1 MPMTGERT
9 GERAGERTGLLGRR
23 RRRAERTPEITTPPA
38 GTVLPAHVRTGAPDV
53 PVTSVTPALPPGW
66 EAAIGGEPTLRIN
79 GGGRREA
86 LTRLDPGDAPGQG
99 RGPSR
104 RSMPMPMPPAAANG
118 DPSGPVPRGPEGHED
133 GGPGRTAGDG
143 PHGRGHR
150 GAAADGAQPP
160 QGPPAPDNESRTGGA
175 GGNPAPAEGPAP
187 QTPTSPAIDIQVNAL
202 QAMCRQVFGFRLAM
216 IALATPT
223 ALVNANDG
231 LPTRLVGAAVVVTF
245 MTSYVLFRDWE
256 RFGPLLLRHPSL
268 LAADT
273 LFGALLLI
281 AAGPDSTLAY
291 VSVCTPLL
299 AGLVYGWRGAAVF
312 ASLQAL
318 LLLLI
323 HAAQEDPAPG
333 ITESA
338 LLPGL
343 CVIAGAVGSS
353 LRNLMLRFGAA
364 TQALTTVQA
373 RLAVTE
379 AVSAERARLAREMH
393 DSVAKT
399 LHGVALAADGLTTSA
414 NADRMDPALVRQQA
428 ALVARSARRAAA
440 ESRELL
446 ADLRR
451 ESDPSQAT
459 DVLVELAARTRDFSA
474 RTGLTAVYRPT
485 GAHAV
490 PPVPPAVARQLLT
503 IASEAMENA
512 HRHAHPT
519 RVDVSAG
526 VHGDLLRISVHDDGR
541 GLPPGT
547 TLEQLRRAG
556 HFGLVGM
563 VERAASVGA
572 RIRIGRGGRPQG
584 TEVRLELPLAA
595 LTTPTA

>member
-1 MPMTGERT
+1 MSMT
-9 GERAGERTGLLGRR
+9 GERTGLLGRR
-23 RRRAERTPEITTPPA
+23 RRRAEQNPEITTPPA
-38 GTVLPAHVRTGAPDV
+38 GTVLPPHVRTGAPDV

-66 EAAIGGEPTLRIN
+66 EAAGGLVGGEPTLRIK
-79 GGGRREA
+79 GGGRREGA
-86 LTRLDPGDAPGQG
+86 LPRVTAVAAHAQGAMPSAHGPQPHPQGHAHGRSASGDAAPPPHPAAPDDDG
-99 RGPSR
+99 RGDGPAEA
-104 RSMPMPMPPAAANG
+104 PPPAA
-118 DPSGPVPRGPEGHED
+118 GPAEAPIPAAGPAEA
-133 GGPGRTAGDG
+133 PI
-143 PHGRGHR
+143 P
-150 GAAADGAQPP
+150 AAA
-160 QGPPAPDNESRTGGA
+160 PAGVAN
-175 GGNPAPAEGPAP
+175 
-187 QTPTSPAIDIQVNAL
+187 PAIDIQVNAL

-399 LHGVALAADGLTTSA
+399 LHGVALAADGLTTSTD
-414 NADRMDPALVRQQA
+414 ADRMDPALVRQQA

-451 ESDPSQAT
+451 ESDPDQAT
-459 DVLVELAARTRDFSA
+459 DVLVELAARTRDFST
-474 RTGLTAVYRPT
+474 RTGLPAVYRPT

-512 HRHAHPT
+512 HRHARPT

-526 VHGDLLRISVHDDGR
+526 VHGDLLRISVYDDGR

-572 RIRIGRGGRPQG
+572 RIRIGRGGHPQG

>member
-1 MPMTGERT
+1 MSMTGERT
-9 GERAGERTGLLGRR
+9 GRLRR
-23 RRRAERTPEITTPPA
+23 RPRTPEITTPPA
-38 GTVLPAHVRTGAPDV
+38 GTVLPAHVRTGAPDI
-53 PVTSVTPALPPGW
+53 PVTSATPALPPGW
-66 EAAIGGEPTLRIN
+66 ERADALADAPVGGAFGGAAGGAHTAVPVPAN
-79 GGGRREA
+79 GG
-86 LTRLDPGDAPGQG
+86 P
-99 RGPSR
+99 
-104 RSMPMPMPPAAANG
+104 
-118 DPSGPVPRGPEGHED
+118 
-133 GGPGRTAGDG
+133 
-143 PHGRGHR
+143 
-150 GAAADGAQPP
+150 AADGAQLPP
-160 QGPPAPDNESRTGGA
+160 GPPAPGNESRMGSA
-175 GGNPAPAEGPAP
+175 GGTAGKSIPAEGRAKPEP
-187 QTPTSPAIDIQVNAL
+187 EHPAIPIQINAL

-223 ALVNANDG
+223 ALINANEG

-256 RFGPLLLRHPSL
+256 RFGPLLLRHPTL

-281 AAGPDSTLAY
+281 SAGPGSTLAY

-323 HAAQEDPAPG
+323 QAAMEDPQPG
-333 ITESA
+333 IAESS

-364 TQALTTVQA
+364 TRALTTVQA

-379 AVSAERARLAREMH
+379 AVGAERARLAREMH

-399 LHGVALAADGLTTSA
+399 LHGVALAADGLAGSA
-414 NADRMDPALVRQQA
+414 GAAQMDAALVKQQA
-428 ALVARSARRAAA
+428 DLVARSARRAAA

-451 ESDPSQAT
+451 ESDPGQGT

-474 RTGLTAVYRPT
+474 RTGLPAVYRPT
-485 GAHAV
+485 GDHSV

-512 HRHAHPT
+512 HRHAGPT
-519 RVDVSAG
+519 RVDVRAG
-526 VHGDLLRISVHDDGR
+526 VHGDLLRISVYDDGR

-547 TLEQLRRAG
+547 ALEQLRRAG

-572 RIRIGRGGRPQG
+572 RIRIGRGGHPKG

-595 LTTPTA
+595 LTAPHG

>member
-1 MPMTGERT
+1 MSMT
-9 GERAGERTGLLGRR
+9 GERTGLLGRR
-23 RRRAERTPEITTPPA
+23 RRAGRTPEITTPPA
-38 GTVLPAHVRTGAPDV
+38 GTVLPVHVRTGAPDV

-66 EAAIGGEPTLRIN
+66 EAAGVRADGEPALRIKES
-79 GGGRREA
+79 GRPDGAVPRVTA
-86 LTRLDPGDAPGQG
+86 VDAVAQG
-99 RGPSR
+99 
-104 RSMPMPMPPAAANG
+104 PMPTA
-118 DPSGPVPRGPEGHED
+118 RGPEEHAN
-133 GGPGRTAGDG
+133 GR
-143 PHGRGHR
+143 PL
-150 GAAADGAQPP
+150 ADGAAPAP
-160 QGPPAPDNESRTGGA
+160 EPPAPDAALRTSGA
-175 GGNPAPAEGPAP
+175 GGYPAPAEGRASA
-187 QTPTSPAIDIQVNAL
+187 TSPAIDIQVNAL

-231 LPTRLVGAAVVVTF
+231 VPTHLVGAAVVVTF

-256 RFGPLLLRHPSL
+256 RFGPLLLRHPTL

-323 HAAQEDPAPG
+323 HAAQENPAPG
-333 ITESA
+333 VTESA

-399 LHGVALAADGLTTSA
+399 LHGVALAADGLTGSA
-414 NADRMDPALVRQQA
+414 GADRMDPALVRQQA

-451 ESDPSQAT
+451 ESDPGQAT
-459 DVLVELAARTRDFSA
+459 DVLVELAARTRDFST
-474 RTGLTAVYRPT
+474 RTGVPAVYRPT

-503 IASEAMENA
+503 IATEAMENA
-512 HRHAHPT
+512 HRHAHPA

-526 VHGDLLRISVHDDGR
+526 VHGDLLRISIYDDGR

-547 TLEQLRRAG
+547 TLEQLRRTG

-572 RIRIGRGGRPQG
+572 RIRIGRGGHPRG

-595 LTTPTA
+595 LTTPVA

>member
-1 MPMTGERT
+1 M
-9 GERAGERTGLLGRR
+9 
-23 RRRAERTPEITTPPA
+23 
-38 GTVLPAHVRTGAPDV
+38 
-53 PVTSVTPALPPGW
+53 
-66 EAAIGGEPTLRIN
+66 
-79 GGGRREA
+79 
-86 LTRLDPGDAPGQG
+86 
-99 RGPSR
+99 
-104 RSMPMPMPPAAANG
+104 AAAS
-118 DPSGPVPRGPEGHED
+118 D
-133 GGPGRTAGDG
+133 TATI
-143 PHGRGHR
+143 P
-150 GAAADGAQPP
+150 
-160 QGPPAPDNESRTGGA
+160 
-175 GGNPAPAEGPAP
+175 
-187 QTPTSPAIDIQVNAL
+187 IQVNAL
-202 QAMCRQVFGFRLAM
+202 QALCRQVFGFRLAM
-216 IALATPT
+216 IALAAPA
-223 ALVNANDG
+223 ALVNANPG
-231 LPTRLVGAAVVVTF
+231 LSTRLVGIAVVVTF
-245 MTSYVLFRDWE
+245 MASYVLFRDWE

-268 LAADT
+268 LALDT
-273 LFGALLLI
+273 LFGSLLLI
-281 AAGPDSTLAY
+281 SAGPDTTLAY

-312 ASLQAL
+312 ASLQSL
-318 LLLLI
+318 ILLLI
-323 HAAQEDPAPG
+323 YATTSTREHTG
-333 ITESA
+333 IAESS

-343 CVIAGAVGSS
+343 CLIAGAVGSS

-399 LHGVALAADGLTTSA
+399 LHGVALAADGLAGSA
-414 NADRMDPALVRQQA
+414 GAARMDSTLIKQQA
-428 ALVARSARRAAA
+428 ELVARSARRAAA

-451 ESDPSQAT
+451 ESDPDHGT
-459 DVLVELAARTRDFSA
+459 DVLVELAARTRDFST
-474 RTGLTAVYRPT
+474 RTGLPATYRPT
-485 GAHAV
+485 GEHAV

-512 HRHAHPT
+512 HRHAEPT
-519 RVDVSAG
+519 RVDVRAG
-526 VHGDLLRISVHDDGR
+526 VHGGLLRISVHDDGR

-572 RIRIGRGGRPQG
+572 RIRIGRGGHTKG

>member
-1 MPMTGERT
+1 MSMT
-9 GERAGERTGLLGRR
+9 GERTGLLGRR

-66 EAAIGGEPTLRIN
+66 EAAGATVVGEPTLLIK
-79 GGGRREA
+79 GGGRRKA
-86 LTRLDPGDAPGQG
+86 VPPGATVDSPVQG
-99 RGPSR
+99 
-104 RSMPMPMPPAAANG
+104 PMPVAAGGGSAG
-118 DPSGPVPRGPEGHED
+118 EVTRGPEREANGQSAAD
-133 GGPGRTAGDG
+133 DAAPPPGAPERAV
-143 PHGRGHR
+143 
-150 GAAADGAQPP
+150 GAA
-160 QGPPAPDNESRTGGA
+160 
-175 GGNPAPAEGPAP
+175 GNPIPAEGGD
-187 QTPTSPAIDIQVNAL
+187 TTRSSGPAIDIQVNAL

-231 LPTRLVGAAVVVTF
+231 MPTRLVGAAVVVTF

-333 ITESA
+333 IAESA

-353 LRNLMLRFGAA
+353 LRNLMFRFGAA

-414 NADRMDPALVRQQA
+414 NADRMDPARVRQQA

-485 GAHAV
+485 GAHTV

-526 VHGDLLRISVHDDGR
+526 VHGDLLRISVYDDGR

-547 TLEQLRRAG
+547 SLGQLRRAG

-572 RIRIGRGGRPQG
+572 RIRIGRGGHSQG

>member
-1 MPMTGERT
+1 MSMT
-9 GERAGERTGLLGRR
+9 GERTGLLGRR
-23 RRRAERTPEITTPPA
+23 RRRAEQNPEITTPPA
-38 GTVLPAHVRTGAPDV
+38 GTVLPPHVRTGAPDV

-66 EAAIGGEPTLRIN
+66 EAAGGLVGGEPTLRIK
-79 GGGRREA
+79 GGGRREEA
-86 LTRLDPGDAPGQG
+86 VPRVATVDAPGALDAPAQG
-99 RGPSR
+99 TMPTAHGPQAQAHGRSVSADAAPPQAPAAPEDHGPTRGPFEA
-104 RSMPMPMPPAAANG
+104 PVPAAA
-118 DPSGPVPRGPEGHED
+118 
-133 GGPGRTAGDG
+133 
-143 PHGRGHR
+143 
-150 GAAADGAQPP
+150 
-160 QGPPAPDNESRTGGA
+160 
-175 GGNPAPAEGPAP
+175 GPAGVAN
-187 QTPTSPAIDIQVNAL
+187 PAIDIQVNAL
-202 QAMCRQVFGFRLAM
+202 QAMGRQVFGFRLAM

-318 LLLLI
+318 LLLLV
-323 HAAQEDPAPG
+323 HAAQENPAPG
-333 ITESA
+333 VTESA

-399 LHGVALAADGLTTSA
+399 LHGVALAADGLTTSTD
-414 NADRMDPALVRQQA
+414 ADRMDPALVRQQA

-451 ESDPSQAT
+451 ESDPDQAT
-459 DVLVELAARTRDFSA
+459 DVLVELAARTRDFST
-474 RTGLTAVYRPT
+474 RTGLPAVYRPT

-512 HRHAHPT
+512 HRHARPT

-526 VHGDLLRISVHDDGR
+526 VHGDLLRISVYDDGR

-547 TLEQLRRAG
+547 TLEHLRRAG

-572 RIRIGRGGRPQG
+572 RIRIGRGGHPQG

>member
-1 MPMTGERT
+1 MSMTGERT
-9 GERAGERTGLLGRR
+9 GRLRR
-23 RRRAERTPEITTPPA
+23 RPRTPEITTPPA
-38 GTVLPAHVRTGAPDV
+38 GTVLPAHVRTGAPDI
-53 PVTSVTPALPPGW
+53 PVTSATPALPPGW
-66 EAAIGGEPTLRIN
+66 ERADALADAPVGRAFGGAVGGALTAMPVSAN
-79 GGGRREA
+79 GGSA
-86 LTRLDPGDAPGQG
+86 T
-99 RGPSR
+99 
-104 RSMPMPMPPAAANG
+104 
-118 DPSGPVPRGPEGHED
+118 
-133 GGPGRTAGDG
+133 
-143 PHGRGHR
+143 
-150 GAAADGAQPP
+150 DGAQLPP
-160 QGPPAPDNESRTGGA
+160 GPPAPGNESRTGSA
-175 GGNPAPAEGPAP
+175 GGTAGKPIPVEGRAKPAPEH
-187 QTPTSPAIDIQVNAL
+187 PAIPIQINAL

-223 ALVNANDG
+223 ALINANEG

-256 RFGPLLLRHPSL
+256 RFGPLLLRHPTL

-281 AAGPDSTLAY
+281 SAGPGSTLAY

-323 HAAQEDPAPG
+323 QAAMEDPQPG
-333 ITESA
+333 IAESS

-379 AVSAERARLAREMH
+379 AVGAERARLAREMH

-399 LHGVALAADGLTTSA
+399 LHGVALAADGLAGSA
-414 NADRMDPALVRQQA
+414 GAAHMDAALVKQQA
-428 ALVARSARRAAA
+428 DLVARSARRAAA

-451 ESDPSQAT
+451 ESDPGQGT

-474 RTGLTAVYRPT
+474 RTGLPAVYRPT
-485 GAHAV
+485 GDHSV

-512 HRHAHPT
+512 HRHAGPT
-519 RVDVSAG
+519 RVDVRAG
-526 VHGDLLRISVHDDGR
+526 VHGDLLRISVYDDGR

-572 RIRIGRGGRPQG
+572 RIRIGRGGHPKG

-595 LTTPTA
+595 LTAPPG